1 MKQLGNEFEFRKILL
16 KDSDVIE
23 SLIQEGLGSGG
34 DFFLP
39 LLPTK
44 HNAKVFF
51 ATEVRHLIINED
63 PCFIAFKEGVAA
75 GFSCCSTGINTAYE
89 LSKPIA
95 LGCITVTRE
104 RFRRMGLASLLRGE
118 MLKELKLKGIKF
130 VLSDIAKSNLPSEA
144 GCKKI
149 AKQNSLNFKEI
160 SIKYECEI

>member
-1 MKQLGNEFEFRKILL
+1 MKQIGNGFEFRKVSLE
-16 KDSDVIE
+16 DSDLVE
-23 SLIQEGLGSGG
+23 SIILEGLNSGG

-51 ATEVRHLIINED
+51 ATEIRHLIINQD
-63 PCFIAFKEGVAA
+63 PCFLAFKDGSTA

-95 LGCITVTRE
+95 LGCITITRE
-104 RFRRMGLASLLRGE
+104 KFRRMGLANFLRVE
-118 MLKELKLKGIKF
+118 MLKDLKSKGIKF
-130 VLSDIAKSNLPSEA
+130 VLSDIAKSNLASET

-149 AKQNSLNFKEI
+149 AKENSLNFKEI